1 MRKRR
6 FAECDGRDSILRM
19 QIGREALECQR
30 RRRRDRALYQPE
42 QLFGLVVRE
51 GQCLVVIG
59 LCRHAGLDQL
69 DATPID
75 DSGQAIRGSNRQK
88 MCPSGVLGHADYDW
102 SFFGHPCEYPL
113 FSRVLE
119 SRHYIGTR

>member
-42 QLFGLVVRE
+42 QLFGLVVGER
-51 GQCLVVIG
+51 QRLVVIR

-69 DATPID
+69 YATPIGN
-75 DSGQAIRGSNRQK
+75 SWQAIRGSDRK
-88 MCPSGVLGHADYDW
+88 EMCPPGVLGHADYDW
-102 SFFGHPCEYPL
+102 SFFGHPSEYPL
-113 FSRVLE
+113 FFRVRG

>member
-42 QLFGLVVRE
+42 QLFGLVVGER
-51 GQCLVVIG
+51 QRLVVIR

-75 DSGQAIRGSNRQK
+75 DSRQAIGGSDRQK

-102 SFFGHPCEYPL
+102 SFFGHPSEYPR
-113 FSRVLE
+113 FFRVRG